1 MGWNEF
7 PGKKACSY
15 TSSVLTSPFT
25 DDYYPFLV
33 FQAGS
38 HEAVTRKLKYQKRL
52 EAPWEDAEGMGSAG
66 GALLSPP
73 GWRLRCRQKEDNRQ
87 IK

>member
-15 TSSVLTSPFT
+15 TSSVLTSTFA

-38 HEAVTRKLKYQKRL
+38 HEAVTRKLKNIKRDFASFEKVL
-52 EAPWEDAEGMGSAG
+52 RGSGVRGCFPLYSQWETG
-66 GALLSPP
+66 
-73 GWRLRCRQKEDNRQ
+73 
-87 IK
+87 I

>member
-7 PGKKACSY
+7 PGKKACCY
-15 TSSVLTSPFT
+15 TSSVLTSTFT

-38 HEAVTRKLKYQKRL
+38 HEAVTRKLKNIKKDFASFEKVLRGSGVRGCFPLYSQ
-52 EAPWEDAEGMGSAG
+52 WETG
-66 GALLSPP
+66 
-73 GWRLRCRQKEDNRQ
+73 
-87 IK
+87 I